1 MAKASSIHFVAAKN
15 SADKHNKREKDLDYV
30 RKELEEHLPLEKWCW
45 EHPDYTSVAK
55 MKKQA
60 EKEYKSKEITV
71 TGNHGTYVTHR
82 SMPKNAEPVKE
93 GVVAINQNVTMEQL
107 RAFGEWTQQEY
118 GITPMAIYI
127 HLGEGH
133 WAPLDEEEGQT
144 EDMYRRDDGHEWKR
158 VNELGET
165 EYWKPNLH
173 AHMVYDWFDHDSKRC
188 FNLGP
193 SVMRRLEDELPKF
206 LNMERGLPSDRKWL
220 DSVAFKSKAERERAA
235 KEKQR
240 IFSDIDKW
248 KQEAEDARIEAEG
261 WQKEAA
267 KQHKAMTSLETMIA
281 NLKVKLEK
289 GEGDA
294 QELEDKIL
302 DKQAKLEE
310 KQKAYI
316 SAVGKK
322 DYAEMKMREAQEK
335 LDKIKS
341 QVSLASAELDKKNA
355 EIARADSKIESANDR
370 IKNAEQKASAKE
382 SEATSRINQ
391 AESLASQKERE
402 AAAKKNRIDRE
413 QNAAEGKLD
422 RLKVYASAAEV
433 KQEQLRYPTLNL
445 TQEEKKLVDDIKAEM
460 ETPVGTWQSAKS
472 WGEER
477 RKNIMALITAFR
489 TSVEAK
495 VTTENNNLR
504 TSANK
509 MFTFYMQQVDNLK
522 TADPN
527 LSEVIDAKFKADI
540 LRALLKDLQHE
551 ELSMYVD
558 ENPDE
563 LGKIIRNMYDQQLK
577 GMSDYLY
584 QSTYHHRSRKDLADL
599 ANKWRIWR
607 GRNADL
613 FDENGKFENAL
624 KKAAIELGDK
634 VWGDTQDKNSLLKAF
649 NEIMRIAEQNSR
661 SPFMWGRKNA
671 ENIISGV
678 WLITAPQINYSQEQE
693 AKTVMNDTVDRSDV
707 VLAERKRN
715 QEAQEKK
722 ASEDAR
728 KAYITS
734 LYNSQTMKNAVKD
747 VVAKSSDSRAYS
759 LNPIQTLNIISAL
772 GMFSDDEREAAADKM
787 MDMARA
793 EASCPKAWLESTA
806 EEVSAIVENF
816 AQIAVILA
824 LPTQGAAV
832 STGGGGGGGN
842 NDLPKKRDDDW
853 WNKLCKIMSAGGTKK
868 VGGRGR

>member
-30 RKELEEHLPLEKWCW
+30 RKELEEHLPLEKWYW

-60 EKEYKSKEITV
+60 EKEYYSKEITV

-107 RAFGEWTQQEY
+107 RAFGEWTRQEY

-144 EDMYRRDDGHEWKR
+144 EDMYRRNDGHEWKR

-248 KQEAEDARIEAEG
+248 KQEAEDARIEAEK
-261 WQKEAA
+261 WQKETA

-281 NLKVKLEK
+281 NIKDKLEK
-289 GEGDA
+289 GEGDV
-294 QELEDKIL
+294 QELEEKL
-302 DKQAKLEE
+302 QDKQAKLEE

-322 DYAEMKMREAQEK
+322 DYADMKLREAQEK
-335 LDKIKS
+335 LDEINS

-355 EIARADSKIESANDR
+355 EIAQVDSKLESANDR
-370 IKNAEQKASAKE
+370 IRSAEQKASAKE

-402 AAAKKNRIDRE
+402 AAAKKNRIDLE

-460 ETPVGTWQSAKS
+460 ETPVGIWQSAKS

-477 RKNIMALITAFR
+477 RRNIMALITAFR

-504 TSANK
+504 SSANK

-527 LSEVIDAKFKADI
+527 LSEVVDAKFKADI

-551 ELSMYVD
+551 ELSMYID

-563 LGKIIRNMYDQQLK
+563 LGKFIKAMYDRQLN
-577 GMSDYLY
+577 GMADYLY
-584 QSTYHHRSRKDLADL
+584 QATFRHKSRKDLAQL
-599 ANKWRIWR
+599 ANQWRIWQS
-607 GRNADL
+607 RNSSL
-613 FDENGKFENAL
+613 FDSQGRFDNAL
-624 KKAAIELGDK
+624 KEAAFCLGDK
-634 VWGDTQDKNSLLKAF
+634 VWDDKDDNNALLKAF
-649 NEIMRIAEQNSR
+649 NEVVRVAEQNAQE
-661 SPFMWGRKNA
+661 PFMWGRKNA
-671 ENIISGV
+671 ENIAESIR
-678 WLITAPQINYSQEQE
+678 LINAPHINYSQDDK
-693 AKTVMNDTVDRSDV
+693 AKAILDDV
-707 VLAERKRN
+707 VSKCDITIAENKRN
-715 QEAQEKK
+715 QDAKARREA
-722 ASEDAR
+722 EDAR

-734 LYNSQTMKNAVKD
+734 LYNSKTMKNAVKD
-747 VVAKSSDSRAYS
+747 VVAKSSDTRAFS
-759 LNPIQTLNIISAL
+759 LNPSQALNIISAL
-772 GMFSDDEREAAADKM
+772 SMFGEDEREAAADKM

-806 EEVSAIVENF
+806 EEVAAIAENF

-853 WNKLCKIMSAGGTKK
+853 WNKLCKIMNAGGRKK
-868 VGGRGR
+868 GGLGR

>member
-45 EHPDYTSVAK
+45 EHPDYKSVAK

-60 EKEYKSKEITV
+60 EKEYYSKEITV

-248 KQEAEDARIEAEG
+248 KQEAEDARNEAEK

-267 KQHKAMTSLETMIA
+267 KQHKAMASLETMIA
-281 NLKVKLEK
+281 NIKVKLEK
-289 GEGDA
+289 GEGDV
-294 QELEDKIL
+294 QELEEKL
-302 DKQAKLEE
+302 QDKQTKLEE

-322 DYAEMKMREAQEK
+322 DYAEMKMREAQKK
-335 LDKIKS
+335 LEEIKS

-382 SEATSRINQ
+382 SEASSRINQ

-402 AAAKKNRIDRE
+402 AAARQSRIDTD
-413 QNAAEGKLD
+413 QKAAEGKLSV
-422 RLKVYASAAEV
+422 LNTYASAAEL
-433 KQEQLRYPTLNL
+433 KQEDLRYPTLNL
-445 TQEEKKLVDDIKAEM
+445 SQEEKKLIDDIAAEM
-460 ETPVGTWQSAKS
+460 NTPVRTLQSAKS
-472 WGEER
+472 WAEDR
-477 RKNIMALITAFR
+477 MKNIKALLETFK
-489 TSVEAK
+489 TSVDNK
-495 VTTENNNLR
+495 VTTENSNLAK
-504 TSANK
+504 SANRL
-509 MFTFYMQQVDNLK
+509 FTYYMQQVNSLK
-522 TADPN
+522 KADPN
-527 LSEVIDAKFKADI
+527 LSDVADAKFKADI
-540 LRALLKDLQHE
+540 LRALLKDMGHG

-558 ENPDE
+558 ESPDE
-563 LGKIIRNMYDQQLK
+563 LGKIIKNMYDQQIK
-577 GMSDYLY
+577 GMTDYLY
-584 QSTYHHRSRKDLADL
+584 QSSYHHRSRQDLADL
-599 ANKWRIWR
+599 ANKWRVWR
-607 GRNADL
+607 GLNADL
-613 FDENGKFENAL
+613 FDDDGKFENAL
-624 KKAAIELGDK
+624 KKASIELGDK
-634 VWGDTQDKNSLLKAF
+634 VWGDTRDKDSLLKAF

-671 ENIISGV
+671 ENVISGV
-678 WLITAPQINYSQEQE
+678 WLVTAPQINYSQEQE
-693 AKTVMNDTVDRSDV
+693 AKAVMNDTVDRSDV

-715 QEAQEKK
+715 QESQERK

-747 VVAKSSDSRAYS
+747 IVAKSSDTGAHN
-759 LNPIQTLNIISAL
+759 LNPLQALNIISAL

-787 MDMARA
+787 MEMARA
-793 EASCPKAWLESTA
+793 EASCPKAWLDSTA

-816 AQIAVILA
+816 AQIVVILA

-853 WNKLCKIMSAGGTKK
+853 WKKLQAIMGRSAGPKRK
-868 VGGRGR
+868 R